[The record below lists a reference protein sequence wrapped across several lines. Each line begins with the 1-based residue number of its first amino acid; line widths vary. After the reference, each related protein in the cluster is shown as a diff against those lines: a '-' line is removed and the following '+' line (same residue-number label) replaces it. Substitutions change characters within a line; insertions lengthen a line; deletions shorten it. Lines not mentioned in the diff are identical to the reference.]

1 MKTILGSRRDHYLV
15 KVCIF
20 LITAALI
27 AAMTGCVLTQYDLTI
42 SSTEGGEV
50 TTPREGMFTYDE
62 GTIVDLVADADDG
75 YRFVKWTGNVSAIAD
90 VNADAT
96 TITMHDSYS
105 IIANFEE
112 LDPGTLFAGGN
123 ETEENPYQIA
133 NWHHLYN
140 IRDYLNSH
148 FILINDLY
156 STTAGYEEL
165 ASPTAKEGKGWQPI
179 GSWDAR
185 FTGSFDG
192 RGYEIRNLF
201 INRSDED
208 DVGLFSA
215 VEQSGVIK
223 NIGVTN
229 ATVIGQDRVGG
240 LVGYNS
246 GGIVSNSYSTG
257 SVTGTIYHVGGLV
270 GGNEGTV
277 SNSYSSGSVTGDK
290 YVGGLVGTNIGTV
303 SNSYSTGS
311 VTGNDDLL
319 GGLVG
324 VNEGT
329 VTNSYSTGNVTGNL
343 GVGGLVGVNGYTGP
357 GIVSNSYS
365 TGSVNG
371 ESYVGGLVG
380 GNSPESNVSN
390 SYSTGSVAGSLSA
403 GGLVGGNEGGTVTD
417 SYSVGSVTG
426 NSDVGGL
433 VGWNKEG
440 TVSSSY
446 STGDVTGDERVGGLL
461 GSNEWGTVTNS
472 YSVGSVRGNSS
483 VGGLVGDNGGIVSNS
498 YSTGSVSGNSAVGGL
513 AGLNWG
519 DVSDSYSTGSVSGNS
534 AVGGLVGWNEGT
546 VSNSYSIGSVT
557 GGELVG
563 GLVGNNFVGFVTNS
577 FWDIETSGQ
586 STSAGGTGKTTAE
599 MQDIAT
605 FSGAAWNIVAIG
617 SSSERNPAYIWNIAN
632 GVTYPFLSW
641 QD

>member
-1 MKTILGSRRDHYLV
+1 MLEKLNRYLT
-15 KVCIF
+15 KLSIF
-20 LITAALI
+20 LITAVLI
-27 AAMTGCVLTQYDLTI
+27 AGMAGCVLTQYDLTI

-50 TTPREGMFTYDE
+50 TIPGEGMFTYDE
-62 GTIVDLVADADDG
+62 GTIVDLVAEADDG

-112 LDPGTLFAGGN
+112 LNPGTLFAGGN
-123 ETEENPYQIA
+123 GTEENPYQIA

-140 IRDYLNSH
+140 ISDYLNSH
-148 FILINDLY
+148 FILINDLN

-165 ASPTAKEGKGWQPI
+165 ASPTAKGGKGWQPI
-179 GSWDAR
+179 GSWDTR

-201 INRSDED
+201 INRSDEK

-223 NIGVTN
+223 NISVTN
-229 ATVIGQDRVGG
+229 ATMIGQDRVGG
-240 LVGYNS
+240 LAGFNRGTVT
-246 GGIVSNSYSTG
+246 NSYYSS
-257 SVTGTIYHVGGLV
+257 SVTGSSHHNHVGGLV

-277 SNSYSSGSVTGDK
+277 T
-290 YVGGLVGTNIGTV
+290 
-303 SNSYSTGS
+303 NSYSTGS
-311 VTGNDDLL
+311 VTGGSYVGGLVGTNVGTVSNSYSSCDVTGNADLL

-357 GIVSNSYS
+357 GTVSNSYS
-365 TGSVNG
+365 TGSVTG
-371 ESYVGGLVG
+371 KDGVGGLVG
-380 GNSPESNVSN
+380 GNSPESNVSS
-390 SYSTGSVAGSLSA
+390 SYSTGNVAGSLSA
-403 GGLVGGNEGGTVTD
+403 GGLVGGNYGGTVTD
-417 SYSVGSVTG
+417 SYSTGSVTG

-446 STGDVTGDERVGGLL
+446 STGDVNGDERVGGLL
-461 GSNEWGTVTNS
+461 GFNEWGTVTNS
-472 YSVGSVRGNSS
+472 YSVGSVSGNSS
-483 VGGLVGDNGGIVSNS
+483 VGGLVGDNGIGTVSNS
-498 YSTGSVSGNSAVGGL
+498 YSTGSVSGNSAIGGL

-519 DVSDSYSTGSVSGNS
+519 TVSDSYSTGSVSGNS
-534 AVGGLVGWNEGT
+534 SVGGLVGWNEDT
-546 VSNSYSIGSVT
+546 VSNSYSTGSVT

-577 FWDIETSGQ
+577 FWDMETSRQ

-605 FSGAAWNIVAIG
+605 FSGAAWNIVAVG

-632 GVTYPFLSW
+632 EVTYPFLSW
-641 QD
+641 QA